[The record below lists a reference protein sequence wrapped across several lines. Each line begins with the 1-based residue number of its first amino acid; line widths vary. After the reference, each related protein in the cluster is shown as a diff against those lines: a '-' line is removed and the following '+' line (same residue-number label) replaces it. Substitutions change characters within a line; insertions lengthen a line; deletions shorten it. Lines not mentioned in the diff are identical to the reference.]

1 MREKIDRADIYI
13 YRNNYIIWLIHLFF
27 DSPEMFDL
35 LRMVFLLG
43 FNPSGP
49 DSADKIVSDDCAP
62 EFQKTVA
69 RRASHLQSIGEMA
82 VHCADGNMLG
92 RWDRPVFDVT
102 PTVEE
107 MSGFAHL
114 EYLWK

>member
-1 MREKIDRADIYI
+1 VRIGDKKTIVEICHQSHLSTPAKS
-13 YRNNYIIWLIHLFF
+13 LFLFF
-27 DSPEMFDL
+27 RAMFDL
-35 LRMVFLLG
+35 LRMVALIG

-69 RRASHLQSIGEMA
+69 RRASHVETIGEMA
-82 VHCADGNMLG
+82 VHCADGNMPG

-102 PTVEE
+102 TTEEE
-107 MSGFAHL
+107 MSGIL
-114 EYLWK
+114 IL

>member
-1 MREKIDRADIYI
+1 
-13 YRNNYIIWLIHLFF
+13 
-27 DSPEMFDL
+27 MFDL
-35 LRMVFLLG
+35 LRMVALVG

-62 EFQKTVA
+62 EFQKVVA
-69 RRASHLQSIGEMA
+69 RRASHVESIGEMIA
-82 VHCADGNMLG
+82 HCADGNMPG

-107 MSGFAHL
+107 MSGIVRHDFSK
-114 EYLWK
+114 YVMKSK

>member
-1 MREKIDRADIYI
+1 
-13 YRNNYIIWLIHLFF
+13 
-27 DSPEMFDL
+27 MFDL
-35 LRMVFLLG
+35 LRMVALVG

-69 RRASHLQSIGEMA
+69 RRASHVQSIGQMT
-82 VHCADGNMLG
+82 VHCADGNMPG
-92 RWDRPVFDVT
+92 RWDRPEFDVT

-107 MSGFAHL
+107 MSGTARVDIC
-114 EYLWK
+114 